1 MPAGEGSQSVVAG
14 SARSERL
21 ARVLIS
27 GDGRYLDANPTALEL
42 LGVDAATLQT
52 HHVGDFT
59 APELRDASRA
69 SWAHMAASG
78 QMTFLIDETYL
89 LRLDGTATVVKVH
102 PVVPGET
109 PGTWWAQFEL
119 IEGPRGRVLSLAK
132 PNQVLNAWRAAE
144 RRAAAHPEGSHDRE
158 AAERTAAGLGALY
171 RAALD
176 LRIKAEAA
184 E

>member
-1 MPAGEGSQSVVAG
+1 MVGAPAHSD
-14 SARSERL
+14 RL

-27 GDGRYLDANPTALEL
+27 ADGRYLDANPLALEL
-42 LGVDAATLQT
+42 LGVDLAALRM

-69 SWAHMAASG
+69 SWSHMAASG
-78 QMTFLIDETYL
+78 QMEFLIDETYL
-89 LRLDGTATVVKVH
+89 LRLDGTARVVKVH
-102 PVVPGET
+102 PVVPGEDA
-109 PGTWWAQFEL
+109 GTWWSQFEL
-119 IEGPRGRVLSLAK
+119 IPGPRGRVLSLAK

-144 RRAAAHPEGSHDRE
+144 RRAGGLPEGSPERE

-171 RAALD
+171 RTALD
-176 LRIKAEAA
+176 LRLKEDAA